1 MVCSSTLSAMAV
13 IHSAKRGK
21 PRRVKAHAKDWSR
34 ACQIDQVSLASVMMR
49 LLCRGQL
56 GREPP
61 GRFRPGDA
69 TYNTVRPIR
78 YLCCYTGK
86 LLLNVIRHVT
96 LPLWH
101 HGKQPVDDH
110 PKDKLPIMSLVV
122 STAGITDSMVWV
134 GDHEDVFVVR
144 IGKEGVRTLNVDGVG
159 SDCLVVSAAGILLRD
174 S

>member
-21 PRRVKAHAKDWSR
+21 PRRGKAHAKDWSR

-78 YLCCYTGK
+78 YLCSYTGK
-86 LLLNVIRHVT
+86 LLVSGCMNFPRRQHGLRWAYDT
-96 LPLWH
+96 L
-101 HGKQPVDDH
+101 
-110 PKDKLPIMSLVV
+110 
-122 STAGITDSMVWV
+122 
-134 GDHEDVFVVR
+134 
-144 IGKEGVRTLNVDGVG
+144 
-159 SDCLVVSAAGILLRD
+159 AAASG
-174 S
+174 